1 MLPLNLSCFVIHVNG
16 FRVASPQTRTSPF
29 DSCLLIRR
37 LAMESFQDLSV
48 DLIFLKGILTLWQS
62 IVE

>member
-1 MLPLNLSCFVIHVNG
+1 MLPLNLSCFVIHVDG
-16 FRVASPQTRTSPF
+16 FQVASPQTGTSPF

-48 DLIFLKGILTLWQS
+48 DLIF
-62 IVE
+62 